1 MKFCIKTLGC
11 KVNTYESELIRGL
24 FVRKG
29 YVYDEDNADIYVV
42 NTCTVTNMSDRKS
55 RQIIHGIRNNHKD
68 SIIVVCGC
76 YSQNAYN
83 TGKLDDIDADI
94 ILGNKDKSKIVEYV
108 EDYLKNKVAKKVFY
122 DIMDVP
128 FENMEL
134 VNTFDRT
141 RAFVKIED
149 GCENYCTYCIIPYVR
164 GKVRSK
170 DHNLVIEEVTNLV
183 NNGYKEIV
191 LTGIHTGHYVDG
203 NYNFASLLRDLI
215 NIKGLIRLRISSI
228 EINELTDEV
237 LDIFKNSS
245 ILVPHLHVP
254 LQSGSDRILKEMNR
268 KYDKKY
274 FIDRINYIRSIKPD
288 VSITTDVIVGFPG
301 ETEEMFAESLE
312 YIRSLR
318 FARMHVFPYSPRTGT
333 PAAVM
338 PNQVPDSVKKDRVHR
353 LQKLAEEMSE
363 AFCSEYLGTTQQ
375 VLFETCHE
383 GQSNGLTDTYI
394 RVYTDDKVELG
405 EIYHVSLQRLYKDG
419 VYGKIVSAVQI

>member
-11 KVNTYESELIRGL
+11 KVNTYESELIHGL

-94 ILGNKDKSKIVEYV
+94 ILGNKDKSKIVDYV

-288 VSITTDVIVGFPG
+288 VSITTDVIVGFP
-301 ETEEMFAESLE
+301 TESEEEHIESMDT
-312 YIRSLR
+312 IRKIG
-318 FARMHVFPYSPRTGT
+318 FTKVHTFPYSDRYGT
-333 PAAVM
+333 PA
-338 PNQVPDSVKKDRVHR
+338 S
-353 LQKLAEEMSE
+353 EMSGKIDGNIKKRRVKE
-363 AFCSEYLGTTQQ
+363 IIELSSELERKFYEKFYNRQLD
-375 VLFETCHE
+375 VLFEE
-383 GQSNGLTDTYI
+383 
-394 RVYTDDKVELG
+394 E
-405 EIYHVSLQRLYKDG
+405 KDG
-419 VYGKIVSAVQI
+419 YFIGHTANFIKVKVKGNYKINEIFSVLLSSDNIII

>member
-11 KVNTYESELIRGL
+11 KVNTYESELIHGL

-83 TGKLDDIDADI
+83 TGKLNDIDADI

-288 VSITTDVIVGFPG
+288 VSITTDVIVGFP
-301 ETEEMFAESLE
+301 TESEEEHIESMDT
-312 YIRSLR
+312 IRKIG
-318 FARMHVFPYSPRTGT
+318 FTKVHTFPYSDRYGT
-333 PAAVM
+333 PA
-338 PNQVPDSVKKDRVHR
+338 S
-353 LQKLAEEMSE
+353 EMSGKIDGNIKKRRVKE
-363 AFCSEYLGTTQQ
+363 IIELSSELEGKFYEKFYNRQLD
-375 VLFETCHE
+375 VLFEE
-383 GQSNGLTDTYI
+383 
-394 RVYTDDKVELG
+394 E
-405 EIYHVSLQRLYKDG
+405 KDG
-419 VYGKIVSAVQI
+419 YFIGHTANFIKVKVKGNYKINEIFSVLLSSDNIII

>member
-203 NYNFASLLRDLI
+203 DYNFASLLRDLI

-288 VSITTDVIVGFPG
+288 VSITTDVIVGFP
-301 ETEEMFAESLE
+301 TESEEEHIESMDT
-312 YIRSLR
+312 IRKIG
-318 FARMHVFPYSPRTGT
+318 FTKVHTFPYSDRYGT
-333 PAAVM
+333 LASEM
-338 PNQVPDSVKKDRVHR
+338 SGKIDGNVKKRRVKEIIE
-353 LQKLAEEMSE
+353 LSSE
-363 AFCSEYLGTTQQ
+363 LERKFYEKFYNRQLD
-375 VLFETCHE
+375 VLFEE
-383 GQSNGLTDTYI
+383 
-394 RVYTDDKVELG
+394 E
-405 EIYHVSLQRLYKDG
+405 KDG
-419 VYGKIVSAVQI
+419 YFIGHTANFIKVKAKGNYKINEIFSVLLSSDNIII